1 MKSKPLFNIFIF
13 FSVILLLIF
22 GVYHFLNRGISIAK
36 LEFGSF
42 AIEGFYL
49 ILDKKL
55 NLRIETITIR
65 QSTKSASDDD
75 SLQDK
80 LRFALRTIKNIKI
93 LRNLIGIVSV
103 QQIVYDDFK
112 GSLLL
117 QNDIISADFPHW
129 RLRIHLYDDVNI
141 DSLQIHI
148 AEFTYTPH
156 NTSLMGLI
164 HYDLNKQQISVDS
177 ILSLDE
183 NITIYANLTSDF
195 RHFSLQAYS
204 ENFVSLEPFVKIA
217 NNDTATLWLHRIH
230 GDFSLSKLSIQGKLD
245 TLKQDLQD
253 NLFVE
258 LHIKD
263 GSLIYEDSLN
273 PLVFEQANIL
283 YHKGFAQAQFIHLS
297 YDKIPLDGS
306 NVTLQDI
313 WNKPKLIVQILANTP
328 LNEKIHKILHAFHI
342 HIPLTQK
349 SGKVDAN
356 VSLEIPLGTGEM
368 KVMGHF
374 TSKDSILLL
383 GGQEILVHD
392 ADVWL
397 KNGIVAFENLAFGT
411 TQTLQSDGRLSL
423 LIDTNAKTLLGS
435 AYLENL
441 AIKPDSGVFVL
452 HDSTLAILGD
462 FSGDSML
469 LSLPTLQIE
478 LDLGETSTISLHNLD
493 QLAAYSSLI
502 RDYAASGNAQLRLHD
517 SENIELELL
526 LYNHNLPLRTK
537 SGSALKPLTLLGNI
551 QASNVELRSSGGE
564 IALDSTNDVVNVSL
578 RNLEVAISSNATSQG
593 SSGKTSAV
601 ALQGENLTLD
611 IKGRKILAQ
620 TLSLNQ
626 DKKGNLTGK
635 ITNGNSVF
643 NIQYNGTLLSIL
655 GTRLTDKILNALL
668 ATNAFDGGVYT
679 LLAEYQQEILK
690 ANLNILKGTVKD
702 LVGLQNMIAFID
714 TIPSLLMFKTPDFD
728 QDGYKVEN
736 GSLDVEL
743 NGDSLLVRKIELN
756 GNSLD
761 IVGNGRIALDS
772 NRLDLNLTL
781 STFKAL
787 GTVLSSIPIVNF
799 VIMGDDGSFTTHIH
813 VTGTLQKPKFGLSV
827 LQDTAQDVIQ
837 APGNILERTLE
848 LPSQLIP

>member
-22 GVYHFLNRGISIAK
+22 GAYHFLHRGISIAK

-55 NLRIETITIR
+55 NLNIETITIR
-65 QSTKSASDDD
+65 QSTKSASNDD
-75 SLQDK
+75 SLQDN
-80 LRFALRTIKNIKI
+80 LRFALRTIKNIKT
-93 LRNLIGIVSV
+93 LHNLIGIVSV

-129 RLRIHLYDDVNI
+129 RLRIHLYDDINI

-148 AEFTYTPH
+148 AELTYTPY
-156 NTSLMGLI
+156 NASLMGLI
-164 HYDLNKQQISVDS
+164 HYDLNKQQITIDSV
-177 ILSLDE
+177 LSLDE
-183 NITIYANLTSDF
+183 SINVYANLTSDF
-195 RHFSLQAYS
+195 RHFALEAHS
-204 ENFVSLEPFVKIA
+204 EDFASLEPFARLAK
-217 NNDTATLWLHRIH
+217 NDTAALWLGRIQ
-230 GDFSLSKLSIQGKLD
+230 GSFSLSKLSMSGKLD
-245 TLKQDLQD
+245 TLKQNLRD

-283 YHKGFAQAQFIHLS
+283 YHKGFARAQFIHPS
-297 YDKIPLDGS
+297 YEKIPLAGS
-306 NVTLQDI
+306 NVTLQDV
-313 WNKPKLIVQILANTP
+313 WSKPMLVVQILANTA
-328 LNEKIHKILHAFHI
+328 LDEKIHKILRAFNI
-342 HIPLTQK
+342 RIPLAQK
-349 SGKVDAN
+349 SGYVDAN
-356 VSLEIPLGTGEM
+356 VSLEIPLGDGKME
-368 KVMGHF
+368 VLGHF
-374 TSKDSILLL
+374 VSSDSVMLL
-383 GGQEILVHD
+383 GSQEIAVHD

-397 KNGIVAFENLAFGT
+397 KDGIVAFENLAFST
-411 TQTLQSDGRLSL
+411 AQTLESSGQLSL
-423 LIDTNAKTLLGS
+423 LIDTNAKTLLGN
-435 AYLENL
+435 AYVENL
-441 AIKPDSGVFVL
+441 AIEPSSGVFVL
-452 HDSTLAILGD
+452 SDSTLPILGD

-478 LDLGETSTISLHNLD
+478 LDLGEDSVISLHNLN
-493 QLAAYSSLI
+493 QLAAYSALV

-517 SENIELELL
+517 SDNIELELT
-526 LYNHNLPLRTK
+526 LYEHNLPLRTQN
-537 SGSALKPLTLLGNI
+537 GGTLKPLALLGNI
-551 QASNVELRSSGGE
+551 QAGNMHLESDGGE
-564 IALDSTNDVVNVSL
+564 IALDSTSDVVHVFL
-578 RNLEVAISSNATSQG
+578 QNLEVAITSNAASQG
-593 SSGKTSAV
+593 SSGKTSNV
-601 ALQGENLTLD
+601 ELRGENLTLD
-611 IKGRKILAQ
+611 IKNRKILAQ
-620 TLSLNQ
+620 TLALDK

-643 NIQYNGTLLSIL
+643 NVQYNGALLSIL
-655 GTRLTDKILNALL
+655 GTRLTDDILNALL
-668 ATNAFDGGVYT
+668 GTNAFEGGVYT

-702 LVGLQNMIAFID
+702 LVGLQNMVAFID

-728 QDGYKVEN
+728 QDGYKVES
-736 GSLDVEL
+736 GSLDVEF
-743 NGDSLLVRKIELN
+743 NGDSLFVRKLELN

-761 IVGNGRIALDS
+761 IVGNGRLAMDS

-787 GTVLSSIPIVNF
+787 GTVLSNIPIVNF

-813 VTGTLQKPKFGLSV
+813 VTGTLQKPKFGLSI
-827 LQDTAQDVIQ
+827 LQDAAQDVIQ
-837 APGNILERTLE
+837 APGNLLERTLE
-848 LPSQLIP
+848 LPTQLVP